1 MVAWYRQV
9 PRVDVALPCSGVTHT
24 VRWQRGR
31 IVAMDHDVVA
41 ERAFVALGGEMPA
54 CLDVLAGWRRACE
67 ATSGRA
73 HRRALPEELQPTAA
87 LCRLVTAE
95 RRWAD
100 PALRPERRGFA
111 EDLKHRFRAAAAE
124 SLQSSQPA
132 GGVRRRIELNIRAVA
147 PDHSVI
153 VEGEARSDRVHLDIE
168 LPLSWL
174 LTVEGRSLAVVSD
187 RVVLAVLDADPA
199 QRSLGVLTLGWD
211 TTRPHYTVPFVAA
224 AWVAPSAPSS
234 ASSSAAATWEI
245 VEGRRK
251 VQVGE
256 GPWWSIAVH

>member
-1 MVAWYRQV
+1 MGSWYRQV
-9 PRVDVALPCSGVTHT
+9 PRVEVVVPCSGVSHV
-24 VRWQRGR
+24 VRWHRGR
-31 IVAMDHDVVA
+31 LVVMDHDIVA

-73 HRRALPEELQPTAA
+73 HRRALPQGLQATAA

-124 SLQSSQPA
+124 SLRSSQPA
-132 GGVRRRIELNIRAVA
+132 GGARRRIELNIRAVA
-147 PDHSVI
+147 PDGSLTI
-153 VEGEARSDRVHLDIE
+153 EGEARSDRVHLDIE

-174 LTVEGRSLAVVSD
+174 LTVDGRGCAVVQE
-187 RVVLAVLDADPA
+187 RVVLAVLDSDPA
-199 QRSLGVLTLGWD
+199 IQALGVLMLGWD
-211 TTRPHYTVPFVAA
+211 ATRPHYTVPFVTAGWLA
-224 AWVAPSAPSS
+224 RPVTAPSADVEPN
-234 ASSSAAATWEI
+234 WEI
-245 VEGRRK
+245 VTGRRK